1 MFKSVY
7 AFLGEDEIRMLAKA
21 RSLVENAVQEAYRD
35 FNLNKFSPGDVS
47 VQQIEEAVLQYPLG
61 EGRRVVMV
69 RNMGGFAPADQEAI
83 AELAERTARVT
94 DGATTL
100 ALLAPGLDRRRKPYK
115 ILAGLNDQP
124 SGQVL
129 IFEAP
134 KPWQIDG
141 WIADRA
147 AERGIRLEK
156 GAAEALVEIAGED
169 LRVLDGEL
177 TKLELFLGTGSPVE
191 VEAVEKVVGRRRGE
205 SPWNLPRTLF
215 SGDGASA
222 QKLASRLLE
231 SGHSAVFLLSVL
243 TRHTLEVYQIRL
255 MLDEGAGRANIIKE
269 VGIKPFAADS
279 AIDAA
284 RRISPD
290 AFPVI
295 IETLKECDIALKS
308 RSKQDGI
315 VIQKAIGS
323 IVLQTGIQRG

>member
-21 RSLVENAVQEAYRD
+21 KSLVEKSIEEEYRD
-35 FNLNKFSPGDVS
+35 FNYNQFSPGDVT

-61 EGRRVVMV
+61 EGRRVVLV
-69 RNMGGFAPADQEAI
+69 RNLGGFTPDEQESI
-83 AELAERTARVT
+83 SELAEETARVT

-100 ALLAPGLDRRRKPYK
+100 AVLAPGLDRRRKPYK
-115 ILAGLNDQP
+115 KLSGLNGQP

-129 IFEAP
+129 MFEAP
-134 KPWQIDG
+134 KPWLTDK
-141 WIADRA
+141 WVTDRA
-147 AERGIRLEK
+147 SERGIRLEK
-156 GAAEALVEIAGED
+156 GAAETLVEIAGED

-177 TKLELFLGTGSPVE
+177 TKLELFLGTGSPVD
-191 VEAVEKVVGRRRGE
+191 VEAVEKVVGRRREE

-215 SGDGASA
+215 SGDIASA

-231 SGHSAVFLLSVL
+231 SGERPVFLLSAL

-269 VGIKPFAADS
+269 VGIKSFAADS

-284 RRISPD
+284 RRISLD

-295 IETLKECDIALKS
+295 IQALKECDIALKS
-308 RSKQDGI
+308 RSKQDNL
-315 VIQKAIGS
+315 VIQKAIAT
-323 IVLQTGIQRG
+323 IALQTGIQRG